1 MYYAAV
7 ICANSCVL
15 RDFSVV
21 FWVLICASSP
31 HCYPVQVI
39 TNCCTAKQISAICQA
54 LQLPEC
60 IPVMQCNVL
69 LVYRA
74 RVLFARALVCDFKSL
89 QFAPICNNA
98 EWHSA
103 LQCNA
108 LQCRVGQFR
117 EAQKVQ
123 LILQPKCIGK
133 GLSITGAKYLS
144 VICVCLTGICQCTV
158 YAQFKYAWF
167 EKGCNYVV
175 LVKTINSFT
184 HPV

>member
-1 MYYAAV
+1 MLQCNQQTSTFECIVVAILMLACNAAV

-98 EWHSA
+98 KWHIA

-108 LQCRVGQFR
+108 VPCRVGHFTAMQR
-117 EAQKVQ
+117 STESAVYPTTNVQ
-123 LILQPKCIGK
+123 RKR
-133 GLSITGAKYLS
+133 
-144 VICVCLTGICQCTV
+144 
-158 YAQFKYAWF
+158 FKHYW
-167 EKGCNYVV
+167 
-175 LVKTINSFT
+175 S
-184 HPV
+184 